1 MYWRGNGSS
10 KCRTNV
16 RNAIEKATN
25 STKETGLLTY
35 LSACMAHDKLFG
47 MTAESEA
54 INFSRFLY
62 IITELDQVNISWS
75 FYALEHY
82 YDTITRE
89 WKRGDHNIKN
99 QALNMPRNLEN
110 IYEVI
115 PK

>member
-35 LSACMAHDKLFG
+35 LSACVAHDKLFG

-54 INFSRFLY
+54 ISFSRFLY
-62 IITELDQVNISWS
+62 IITELHQVNISWS
-75 FYALEHY
+75 FLRSGTLLRHHNARMEEGESEHQKPSTKHAQEFGEY
-82 YDTITRE
+82 
-89 WKRGDHNIKN
+89 
-99 QALNMPRNLEN
+99 L
-110 IYEVI
+110 
-115 PK
+115 

>member
-1 MYWRGNGSS
+1 M
-10 KCRTNV
+10 
-16 RNAIEKATN
+16 
-25 STKETGLLTY
+25 ETGLLTY

-47 MTAESEA
+47 LTAESEA
-54 INFSRFLY
+54 ITFSRFLY

>member
-35 LSACMAHDKLFG
+35 PSACMAHDKLFG

-62 IITELDQVNISWS
+62 IITELHQVNISWS
-75 FYALEHY
+75 FLRSGTLLRHNNARMEEWESEHQKPSTKHAQEFGEY
-82 YDTITRE
+82 
-89 WKRGDHNIKN
+89 
-99 QALNMPRNLEN
+99 L
-110 IYEVI
+110 
-115 PK
+115 